1 MSRREFIAFLAGVV
15 VVWPRTAHTQ
25 QSERVR
31 RIGGL
36 FSAAAPDPETDRV
49 YRESLQKLGWTD
61 GRNVH
66 LESRLTAGDPDR
78 LRTYA
83 VELVGLSPD
92 VIVAGSPFEARVLA
106 QQTQTIPIVFAV
118 GVDPVGQGLVGSL
131 AHPGGNITGCSS
143 FEFSMGGKWVAMLRE
158 IAPQLKRLALVFNP
172 EVVSRTYL
180 DLLLRS
186 TEVAASS
193 LGVEIAATPLRID
206 EIEGVVSQLG
216 REPGVGLIVPPDV
229 TLVGRRSTQLQRLA
243 AQYRL
248 PAVWFDI
255 NAARYGDALLAYG
268 PNLRENYRC
277 TATYVDRI
285 LRGAKPADLP
295 VQAPIKFELI
305 VNLKAAKTIGLAIP
319 EAFLARADEVI
330 E

>member
-1 MSRREFIAFLAGVV
+1 MRRREFMALLGGAALAWPSAVV
-15 VVWPRTAHTQ
+15 AQ
-25 QSERVR
+25 QPEHVR

-36 FSAAAPDPETDRV
+36 FSAAAPIPETLRI
-49 YRESLQKLGWTD
+49 YLEALQNLGWTN
-61 GRNVH
+61 GRNIR
-66 LESRLTAGDPDR
+66 LESRFTAGAADL

-92 VIVAGSPFEARVLA
+92 VIVAGSPFEARVLG
-106 QQTQTIPIVFAV
+106 QQTRTIPIVFAV

-143 FEFSMGGKWVAMLRE
+143 FEFSMGGKWVEMLKE

-172 EVVSRTYL
+172 EVTSGQYL
-180 DLLLRS
+180 DLFLRA
-186 TEVAASS
+186 TAASS
-193 LGVEIAATPLRID
+193 LGVEIAATPIRDD
-206 EIEGVVSQLG
+206 EIEGVISQFG
-216 REPGVGLIVPPDV
+216 REPGVGLIFPPDV
-229 TLVGRRSTQLQRLA
+229 TLVGRRSTQLQTLA

-248 PAVWFDI
+248 PAVWYDL
-255 NAARYGDALLAYG
+255 NAARHGGALLAYG
-268 PNLRENYRC
+268 PNLPDNYRC

-295 VQAPIKFELI
+295 VQAPTKFELI
-305 VNLKAAKTIGLAIP
+305 VNLKTAKTIGLSIP
-319 EAFLARADEVI
+319 EAFLLRADEVI